1 MFCSFDLNGGHVCV
15 KVVNFTRL
23 SGKVRTTG
31 ATGPAVMHWDQGTR
45 SRRPRTVA
53 SSTLIL
59 CGRSPLALHE
69 DESGGHNTSQRTV
82 NPVKSE
88 IFFSLV
94 HSRKFSAG
102 PDKR

>member
-1 MFCSFDLNGGHVCV
+1 M

-69 DESGGHNTSQRTV
+69 DESGGHDTGQRTV
-82 NPVKSE
+82 HPVKNSK
-88 IFFSLV
+88 IFFYLV
-94 HSRKFSAG
+94 HSRKLSAW
-102 PDKR
+102 PDNR